1 VGAVPRH
8 PQPSFARRSR
18 RATARPAGF
27 TLLEVLLALAVVSVV
42 AAMAIPSYQR
52 YRERVRV
59 TQAANEI
66 ASMGVTIAQFATTTR
81 AMPETLDA
89 VGLGSRL
96 DPWGR
101 PYRYLD
107 LTTQSGKG
115 GARKDKKLNPLN
127 SDFDLYSVGKDGETK
142 LPLTPK
148 VSHDD
153 VVRALDGRF
162 VGLAEEFDP

>member
-1 VGAVPRH
+1 VAAVQRH
-8 PQPSFARRSR
+8 PQCPIACRNRGSP
-18 RATARPAGF
+18 ARPAGF

-42 AAMAIPSYQR
+42 AVMAVPSYER

-59 TQAANEI
+59 LRSAKEI
-66 ASMGVTIAQFATTTR
+66 ADMSVIIARFATDTR
-81 AMPETLDA
+81 AMPASLEA
-89 VGLGSRL
+89 AGLGGRL

-101 PYRYLD
+101 PYRYVD
-107 LTTQSGKG
+107 LTTMHGKG
-115 GARKDKKLNPLN
+115 GARKDKQLNPLN

-148 VSHDD
+148 VSRDD

-162 VGLAEEFDP
+162 VGLAEDFDP